1 MSRTNSSYT
10 RNKYNLETKQKDIS
24 RQSELETEE
33 TMVSEQTEKVVS
45 DKKSD

>member
-1 MSRTNSSYT
+1 M
-10 RNKYNLETKQKDIS
+10 ETKQKNNS